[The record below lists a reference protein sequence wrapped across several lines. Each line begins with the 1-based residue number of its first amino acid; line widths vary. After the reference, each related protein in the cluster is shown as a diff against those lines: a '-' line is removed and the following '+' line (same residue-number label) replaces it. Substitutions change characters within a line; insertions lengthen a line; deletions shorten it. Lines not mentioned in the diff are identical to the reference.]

1 MNSLAHIATIGCHLL
16 VIKSEQVLVVLLGL
30 TQPFKCAL
38 ETQVQVPRS
47 VHCVNTQCQFLPISY
62 ERIEGFPNS
71 YAF

>member
-1 MNSLAHIATIGCHLL
+1 MNSLARIATIGCHLL

-30 TQPFKCAL
+30 TQPFKIVSL
-38 ETQVQVPRS
+38 PRS

-71 YAF
+71 YAL